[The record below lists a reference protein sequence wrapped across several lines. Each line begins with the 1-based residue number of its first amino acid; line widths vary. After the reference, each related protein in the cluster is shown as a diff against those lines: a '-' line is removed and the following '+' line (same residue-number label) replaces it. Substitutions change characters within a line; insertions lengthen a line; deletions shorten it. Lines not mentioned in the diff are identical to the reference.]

1 MAYRFQLGTDSTF
14 AGGLVKND
22 SSLVDTSRVISGLQL
37 STRYH
42 WRVAAKTAGGWS
54 APSPTWSLT
63 TLVPLPGGVTLLAP
77 AALSQVNR
85 DSARFSW
92 AAPTPPAT
100 RYWFEIGVD
109 SLFTSFRSVD
119 SMLTD
124 TAKVFRPLLNNTR
137 YYWRVRGG
145 NTGGWGTFSEVRSFQ
160 VLITGVA
167 DRTTPIPSDW
177 ALGQN
182 YPNPF
187 NPSTRIAFALPAAG
201 RVRIEIYNLLGE
213 RVALLLDEE
222 RPAGEHAISFD
233 ARSLPSGTYLYRMTT
248 EGRSLSRRMLLVR

>member
-1 MAYRFQLGTDSTF
+1 
-14 AGGLVKND
+14 
-22 SSLVDTSRVISGLQL
+22 
-37 STRYH
+37 
-42 WRVAAKTAGGWS
+42 
-54 APSPTWSLT
+54 
-63 TLVPLPGGVTLLAP
+63 
-77 AALSQVNR
+77 
-85 DSARFSW
+85 
-92 AAPTPPAT
+92 
-100 RYWFEIGVD
+100 
-109 SLFTSFRSVD
+109 
-119 SMLTD
+119 
-124 TAKVFRPLLNNTR
+124 
-137 YYWRVRGG
+137 
-145 NTGGWGTFSEVRSFQ
+145 
-160 VLITGVA
+160 LITGVA

-187 NPSTRIAFALPAAG
+187 NPSTRIAFVLPAAG